1 MGKPL
6 SMDLRRRV
14 IDAVDNGEGT
24 LKEIAAHFRV
34 GRTTICDILRRERL
48 TGSIEPSSVRGH
60 PPRAIDESGL
70 ELIRQLVAATPDAT
84 IAEVAAA
91 YNAQASRPVHPE
103 TVGRAIRAMKLTRKK
118 RPSKPRS
125 KTVQT
130 SKKPDGPSPSR

>member
-1 MGKPL
+1 MPCPL
-6 SMDLRRRV
+6 PATRHLLRAKDLVDAHYAEPLTVADLARAAGLSPSQFSRECRRAYGETPHQYVVRRRV
-14 IDAVDNGEGT
+14 ERAGE
-24 LKEIAAHFRV
+24 L
-34 GRTTICDILRRERL
+34 LRA
-48 TGSIEPSSVRGH
+48 GGV
-60 PPRAIDESGL
+60 
-70 ELIRQLVAATPDAT
+70 